1 MKTRDIRLEIK
12 IWGSILDCRVFLEN
26 DNEVGFWAYN
36 ASKKIFFKELKSYQI
51 DGPLDTKMFCK
62 GKNGASATLTI
73 KIKGQDDETLVCVI
87 EDGSSTESKSI
98 TIKENL
104 NL

>member
-26 DNEVGFWAYN
+26 EDEVGLWAYN
-36 ASKKIFFKELKSYQI
+36 TSKKIYFKELQSYQI
-51 DGPLDTKMFCK
+51 EGSLDVKMNCK

-73 KIKGQDDETLVCVI
+73 KINGQDDETIKCTI
-87 EDGSSTESKSI
+87 QNGSSTERKSI
-98 TIKENL
+98 SIKEN
-104 NL
+104 